1 MKHLNWDTGNLPRRT
16 KMSHRL
22 RSMLKRR
29 DRELFKRYKSLGLDR
44 SELVIVPHMSQVRA
58 NREYIEK
65 RIDHAEE
72 LRKRGEVDFFDLI
85 CEEGGAR

>member
-1 MKHLNWDTGNLPRRT
+1 MKYLSWETGNLPRHV
-16 KMSHRL
+16 KMSHKL
-22 RSMLKRR
+22 RGMMKRR

-65 RIDHAEE
+65 RIAHAEE
-72 LRKRGEVDFFDLI
+72 LRKRGEADFFDLI
-85 CEEGGAR
+85 CGGGAR